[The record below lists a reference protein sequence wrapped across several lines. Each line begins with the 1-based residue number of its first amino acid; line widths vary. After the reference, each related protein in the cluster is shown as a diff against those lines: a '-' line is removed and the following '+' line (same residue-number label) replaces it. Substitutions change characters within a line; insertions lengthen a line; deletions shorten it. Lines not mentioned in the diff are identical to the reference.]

1 MARLE
6 ISVPD
11 SVVQRIRVAF
21 GHSDPL
27 TQLWVDATVGEIET
41 AIKQFI
47 KSHVLNYETTL
58 VAIVERNRI
67 SGETW

>member
-1 MARLE
+1 MASLA
-6 ISVPD
+6 INVPD

-27 TQLWVDATVGEIET
+27 TQLWVNATVADIET
-41 AIKQFI
+41 EIKQFI

-58 VAIVERNRI
+58 AAMVERNRV